1 MSVACRRNS
10 APLALLIAPT
20 LLTSLLLTQTPL
32 LAQTP
37 GQTRERPAATETPEE
52 RPSGGPAP
60 RTSPAAAMAEP
71 DSITEGTVTVGGQ
84 SIAYRAVA
92 GTITVGA
99 TEPQDATLGLD
110 GKPLPDAGIRAPENP
125 ADAPPTARMFYAAYF
140 KKDAPAA
147 QRPITFIYNGGP
159 GSPTMWLHMGTFG
172 PKRIVTPDTQHQEGA
187 PYAIVPNEYS
197 LLDVSDVVFIDAPGT
212 GLSRTFGRNKGEAFY
227 GIDADGH
234 AFERFIR
241 RFISKYDRWNSPKYL
256 FGESYGTPRSAVL
269 AADLRSVDLNGI
281 ILLSQILSFDNSV
294 DGPNANPGVD
304 QAYALALPTYA
315 ATAWYHHKLP
325 NQPPAL
331 KPFLAEVEKYALGE
345 YMTALLQG
353 SELPEAQR
361 QQVAEKLHSY
371 IGLPVDYLLRSDLR
385 VIGSNFSK
393 ELKIDEDISTGRLDS
408 RYQGPSLDP
417 MSEGTGYD
425 PQSDAITS
433 AWNTAVNQYLHNDL
447 KYARQDTYL
456 LSGRDGG
463 TDFSWNMTHRPP
475 GRGGYPG
482 GGGAGTT
489 ETGANVMPDLAY
501 RMKLNPKMKVMLA
514 GGYYDL
520 ATPYFEGIYEMH
532 HLPMPRA
539 LQSNIS
545 YHYYEAGHMIYVRED
560 ILKQFHADV
569 AAFIKSTE
577 NSR

>member
-1 MSVACRRNS
+1 MNPVRSSSFAAITLAIFACHTTAWTQERTQERRPET
-10 APLALLIAPT
+10 AAARPT
-20 LLTSLLLTQTPL
+20 
-32 LAQTP
+32 
-37 GQTRERPAATETPEE
+37 PAA
-52 RPSGGPAP
+52 GPAASS
-60 RTSPAAAMAEP
+60 TP
-71 DSITEGTVTVGGQ
+71 DSITEGAVTVGGQ

-92 GTITVGA
+92 GTITVGG
-99 TEPQDATLGLD
+99 TDPQDSTLGFD
-110 GKPLPDAGIRAPENP
+110 GKPLPDSGVKLPEREE
-125 ADAPPTARMFYAAYF
+125 DAPPTARMFYAAYF
-140 KKDAPAA
+140 KKDAAPEH
-147 QRPITFIYNGGP
+147 RPVTFIYNGGP

-187 PYAIVPNEYS
+187 PYAIVDNQYS

-212 GLSRTFGRNKGEAFY
+212 GLSRTFGKNKGEAFY
-227 GIDADGH
+227 GVDGDGH

-241 RFISKYDRWNSPKYL
+241 RFLSKYERWNSPKYL

-294 DGPNANPGVD
+294 DGPTANPGVD

-325 NQPPAL
+325 AQPPSL

-353 SELPEAQR
+353 SELSEAER
-361 QQVAEKLHSY
+361 KAVAEKLHSY

-385 VIGSNFSK
+385 VVGGAFSK
-393 ELKIDEDISTGRLDS
+393 ELKLDEGTSTGRLDS
-408 RYQGPSLDP
+408 RYQGPDLDP
-417 MSEGTGYD
+417 MSQSTSYD

-433 AWNTAVNQYLHNDL
+433 AWNTAINEYLHKDL
-447 KYARQDTYL
+447 KYAQQSTYL

-463 TDFSWNMTHRPP
+463 EFSWNMNHRPP
-475 GRGGYPG
+475 GRGGYG
-482 GGGAGTT
+482 GGGSV

-532 HLPMPRA
+532 HLPMPKA

-577 NSR
+577 NP

>member
-1 MSVACRRNS
+1 MHSPRYRL
-10 APLALLIAPT
+10 PLASFTLAT
-20 LLTSLLLTQTPL
+20 LLAATAASS
-32 LAQTP
+32 AQ
-37 GQTRERPAATETPEE
+37 ERPAPE
-52 RPSGGPAP
+52 
-60 RTSPAAAMAEP
+60 RTSPVAPAPAGRALTVPPMATP
-71 DSITEGTVTVGGQ
+71 DSMTDGSVTAGGQ
-84 SIAYRAVA
+84 TIAYRAIA

-99 TEPQDATLGLD
+99 TEPQDATLGMD
-110 GKPLPDAGIRAPENP
+110 GRPLPDSGVKLPDSEEN
-125 ADAPPTARMFYAAYF
+125 APPTARMFYAAYF
-140 KKDAPAA
+140 RKDADA
-147 QRPITFIYNGGP
+147 QHRPITFIYNGGP

-187 PYAIVPNEYS
+187 PYAIVNNEDT
-197 LLDVSDVVFIDAPGT
+197 LLDVSDVVFIDAPGC
-212 GLSRTFGRNKGEAFY
+212 GLSRTFGRNKAEAFY
-227 GIDADGH
+227 GIDGDGH

-241 RFISKYDRWNSPKYL
+241 RFLSKYDRWNSPKYI

-269 AADLRSVDLNGI
+269 AADLNSVDLNGV

-294 DGPNANPGVD
+294 DGPRANPGVD
-304 QAYALALPTYA
+304 QAYALALPTMA

-325 NQPPAL
+325 NQPTAL

-345 YMTALLQG
+345 YMSALLQG

-361 QQVAEKLHSY
+361 QAVAEKLHSY
-371 IGLPVDYLLRSDLR
+371 IGLPVDYLLRADLR
-385 VIGSNFSK
+385 VEGGQFSQ
-393 ELKIDEDISTGRLDS
+393 ELKLSEGIATGRLDS
-408 RYQGPSLDP
+408 RYEGPEMDP
-417 MSEGTGYD
+417 LGEATAYD

-433 AWNTAVNQYLHNDL
+433 AWNTAINQYLHNDL
-447 KYARQDTYL
+447 KYGMQSTYL
-456 LSGRDGG
+456 MSARDGG
-463 TDFSWNMTHRPP
+463 EFSWNSTHRA
-475 GRGGYPG
+475 PG
-482 GGGAGTT
+482 GGGFGGGGGAQPGTVR
-489 ETGANVMPDLAY
+489 TGANVMGDLAY

-532 HLPMPRA
+532 HLPMPKS

-577 NSR
+577 GGK